1 MKMNAKTYYRSP
13 SVGVLSP
20 PTEYGIP
27 RNIPHL
33 PIYIKRGEGKRHE
46 NLANSEKSP
55 DFALLKSVTRHSF

>member
-1 MKMNAKTYYRSP
+1 MNAKNTLPVTFSWGAEP
-13 SVGVLSP
+13 P

-33 PIYIKRGEGKRHE
+33 PIYIKREKEGKRHE

>member
-1 MKMNAKTYYRSP
+1 MNAKNTLPVTFSW
-13 SVGVLSP
+13 GLSA

-33 PIYIKRGEGKRHE
+33 PIYIKRGKEGKRHKK
-46 NLANSEKSP
+46 LANSEKSP